1 MGKIVSI
8 TSFERFR
15 TEFNFDFVYI
25 YDGTG
30 QSKTK
35 LASFSGLL
43 SSITRISST
52 GRVLQIIFTRFF
64 INLLIIVKI
73 YNDFEKILILNSDN
87 SLNYEGF
94 KFFYEIRDP
103 NAINNSTS
111 SSIRPESNNGNTFS
125 QSCSLST
132 NIATPVSGTFQ
143 SINILYFWQ
152 IKEK

>member
-1 MGKIVSI
+1 MNCIIINLTFFYKAPLGKIVSI

-64 INLLIIVKI
+64 YK
-73 YNDFEKILILNSDN
+73 
-87 SLNYEGF
+87 
-94 KFFYEIRDP
+94 
-103 NAINNSTS
+103 
-111 SSIRPESNNGNTFS
+111 
-125 QSCSLST
+125 
-132 NIATPVSGTFQ
+132 
-143 SINILYFWQ
+143 SINYSKNL
-152 IKEK
+152 